1 MNFKLTY
8 ATMFDP
14 PGQLHERFEAALGR
28 VRSALGRVHANF
40 IDGADSTVNVT
51 RELRSP
57 INRNDVLGHF
67 AEATAEEA
75 ALALAAAKTAFP
87 AWSRTPVAARNRIL
101 RRVAELIEE
110 RVYDIAAAVALEVG
124 KNRMEALGEVQE
136 TADFFTVYCAD
147 YERQNFDHA

>member
-28 VRSALGRVHANF
+28 VRNELGRVHANF
-40 IDGADSTVNVT
+40 IDGADRAAKVT

-67 AEATAEEA
+67 AEATTDEA
-75 ALALAAAKTAFP
+75 ALAIRAAKTAFP
-87 AWSRTPVAARNRIL
+87 AWSRTPVTVRNRIL

-124 KNRMEALGEVQE
+124 KNRMDRLRTAEVRSS
-136 TADFFTVYCAD
+136 AAG
-147 YERQNFDHA
+147 